1 MSEKNNENQEN
12 TNTTYSYR
20 ERVAFIQNL
29 KKQTLEKNPQAVVFE
44 AKSYFGKNFH
54 SIFQEIDATDSTIR
68 RCWGYSVNDED
79 FKEWNNKLQELQDVM
94 NKVEELGIKILTKSS
109 ASEIDFTP
117 LRKKVAKIK
126 NSMVLENNKTKQEKT
141 AKK

>member
-117 LRKKVAKIK
+117 LRKR
-126 NSMVLENNKTKQEKT
+126 
-141 AKK
+141 